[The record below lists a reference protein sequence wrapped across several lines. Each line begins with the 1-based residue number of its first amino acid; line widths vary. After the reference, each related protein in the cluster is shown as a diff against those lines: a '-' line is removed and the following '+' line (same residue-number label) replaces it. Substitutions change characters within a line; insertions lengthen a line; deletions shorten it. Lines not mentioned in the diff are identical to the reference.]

1 MRTFHPPPPPP
12 LASITF
18 QGCGP
23 AGLSLSAELASRGV
37 RVGLIGPDHGFVNTY
52 GVWADELEKLDLGD
66 TFERVYPS
74 SVCYYGDQKSTM
86 NAPTR
91 VSRRYARV
99 DKAKLRA
106 KLLRRCEDSGNVQY
120 SPGMVATSRPSDD
133 AVGAQRILECAGGD
147 KFGARLV
154 AIASGSAGAST
165 LLEYECDID
174 DRRRSSMSAESS
186 PVPLAGAVQ
195 TAYGFEAEVSSY
207 PFDSESMVFMDYRR
221 HHSGLWPQTAGEM
234 EHTMNWG
241 SNAEVPSFLYAMPI
255 EGTSRVFLEET
266 CLVARPVLPF
276 EILKQRLHRRCE
288 ALGIHVKEVFDEEW
302 SYIPVGG
309 AMPTLSQEHFG
320 FGAAA
325 GMVHPA
331 TGYSIARTLT
341 EAPDVAEHIASCLGN
356 SALSSRSIAESS
368 WAHLWSRERRR
379 QAAFNLFGMELLMGM
394 PLSDINIFFSTFFR
408 LPHSLWSKFL
418 SNELSSAELLVFALA
433 MFVYAPNSL
442 RLQLCSHLVSHP
454 SGKAVVLGYID
465 LLRAKLGVIEEE
477 APTESAAEK
486 GSAAISA

>member
-1 MRTFHPPPPPP
+1 MPAP
-12 LASITF
+12 ASF

-74 SVCYYGDQKSTM
+74 SVCYYGDGRHTM

-99 DKAKLRA
+99 DRAKLRA
-106 KLLRRCEDSGNVQY
+106 KLLRRCRESGNVLY
-120 SPGMVATSRPSDD
+120 APGMVA
-133 AVGAQRILECAGGD
+133 GAAPAAGGQQRILECADGET
-147 KFGARLV
+147 FGARLV
-154 AIASGSAGAST
+154 AVASGLAGASA
-165 LLEYECDID
+165 LLEYECDGSAD
-174 DRRRSSMSAESS
+174 DRRRRRPAADAA

-207 PFDSESMVFMDYRR
+207 PFDADSMVFMDYRR
-221 HHSGLWPQTAGEM
+221 HHSGLWPRTAGEM
-234 EHTMNWG
+234 EHTLNWASG
-241 SNAEVPSFLYAMPI
+241 GEVPSFLYAMPV

-276 EILKQRLHRRCE
+276 EILKQRLRRRCE
-288 ALGIHVKEVFDEEW
+288 ALGIEGREVLDEEW

-309 AMPTLSQEHFG
+309 AMPLLSQEHFG

-341 EAPDVAEHIASCLGN
+341 EAPGVAEHIAARLGDR
-356 SALSSRSIAESS
+356 ALSSRELAESA
-368 WAHLWSRERRR
+368 WAHLWSREKRR
-379 QAAFNLFGMELLMGM
+379 QAAFNLFGMELLMDM
-394 PLSDINIFFSTFFR
+394 PLRDINVFFTTFFR
-408 LPHSLWSKFL
+408 LPHPLWSKFL
-418 SNELSSAELLVFALA
+418 SNELSSAELLVFAMA

-442 RLQLCSHLVSHP
+442 RLQLLSHLVSHP
-454 SGKAVVLGYID
+454 SGRSVVLGYSD
-465 LLRAKLGVIEEE
+465 LLRARLGLDGPAGAGPRDEEE
-477 APTESAAEK
+477 GAP
-486 GSAAISA
+486 ISA